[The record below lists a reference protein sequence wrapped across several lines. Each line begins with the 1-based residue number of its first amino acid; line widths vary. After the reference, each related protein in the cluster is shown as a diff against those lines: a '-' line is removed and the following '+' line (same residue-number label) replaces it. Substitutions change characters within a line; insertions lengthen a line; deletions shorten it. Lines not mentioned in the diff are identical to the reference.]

1 MRTPNEPNP
10 VPPLGGAGF
19 RNRMRGLSAAQRWLI
34 VLGIALAGMTVH
46 IGLLVANPAT
56 VQIERVEEA
65 DEGPVIFAHWKHQES
80 YQCYACHNNLFSM
93 DKKVGFTHEDMDA
106 GKYCGACHNG
116 KVAPHPD
123 DEAFGCENCHVE

>member
-1 MRTPNEPNP
+1 
-10 VPPLGGAGF
+10 
-19 RNRMRGLSAAQRWLI
+19 MRGLSGVQRWLI

-65 DEGPVIFAHWKHQES
+65 DEGPVVFGHWKHQES

-93 DKKVGFTHEDMDA
+93 DTKTAFTHEDMDE
-106 GKYCGACHNG
+106 GKFCGACHNG

-123 DEAFGCENCHVE
+123 DDAFGCESCHVE